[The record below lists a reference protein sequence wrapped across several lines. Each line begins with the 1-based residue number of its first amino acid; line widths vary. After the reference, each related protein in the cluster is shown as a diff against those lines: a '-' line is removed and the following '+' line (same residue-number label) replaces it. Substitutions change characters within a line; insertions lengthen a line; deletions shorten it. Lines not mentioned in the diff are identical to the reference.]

1 MKGIGILLMILGH
14 CMPFGHP
21 INRFIYS
28 FHMPLFFVLSG
39 YVYNIKYKDL
49 QKEFLFKK
57 LKMLLYFFIIPT
69 FTIMLLSPLVFK
81 LGFYEPSFMNL
92 PEKYTYVDLVVQYFK
107 ALFYK
112 DTLPALAGQLWFV
125 RTLFIISII
134 FNFLNNLFKT
144 EILKKQLIVSIVSCS
159 IIWYLNSTEITSL
172 GLNIFL
178 SYPFFYLGYVMKEK
192 NVLGRLDSLF
202 LKNNYFI
209 LITPIVF
216 LFMFLFSLLYP
227 HNIIDF
233 YSSNI
238 ESSFFL
244 VIMVFSG
251 LLLTYL
257 ISKILGGAFLE
268 FFGKNSIHF
277 LIIHVFILKFITLA
291 IVSITGESE
300 NLLSHYVPTMDFKF
314 VLIYFIITS
323 LVSYSLIFSY
333 LSIKN
338 KVISK
343 NKR

>member
-1 MKGIGILLMILGH
+1 
-14 CMPFGHP
+14 
-21 INRFIYS
+21 
-28 FHMPLFFVLSG
+28 
-39 YVYNIKYKDL
+39 
-49 QKEFLFKK
+49 
-57 LKMLLYFFIIPT
+57 
-69 FTIMLLSPLVFK
+69 
-81 LGFYEPSFMNL
+81 
-92 PEKYTYVDLVVQYFK
+92 
-107 ALFYK
+107 
-112 DTLPALAGQLWFV
+112 
-125 RTLFIISII
+125 
-134 FNFLNNLFKT
+134 
-144 EILKKQLIVSIVSCS
+144 
-159 IIWYLNSTEITSL
+159 
-172 GLNIFL
+172 
-178 SYPFFYLGYVMKEK
+178 MKEK

-244 VIMVFSG
+244 AIMVFSG

-257 ISKILGGAFLE
+257 ISKLLGGAFLD

-277 LIIHVFILKFITLA
+277 LIIHVFVLKFITLS

-323 LVSYSLIFSY
+323 LVSYSLIYSY